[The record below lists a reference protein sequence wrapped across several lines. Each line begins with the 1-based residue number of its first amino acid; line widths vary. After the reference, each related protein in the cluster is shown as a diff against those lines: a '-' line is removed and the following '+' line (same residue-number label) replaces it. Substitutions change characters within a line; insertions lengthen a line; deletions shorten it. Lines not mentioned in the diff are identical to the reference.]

1 MLKVVKSR
9 IAIPV
14 FVMIR
19 PRGGDFLYS
28 QEEFEVMKE
37 DVKTLKDVGADGMV
51 FGILTRQVF
60 YTSKRY
66 KAKLLPLSHSPYRF
80 MNVVLTNIG
89 QLRITGRSFRLNQS
103 VLVI

>member
-66 KAKLLPLSHSPYRF
+66 KAKL
-80 MNVVLTNIG
+80 
-89 QLRITGRSFRLNQS
+89 
-103 VLVI
+103 